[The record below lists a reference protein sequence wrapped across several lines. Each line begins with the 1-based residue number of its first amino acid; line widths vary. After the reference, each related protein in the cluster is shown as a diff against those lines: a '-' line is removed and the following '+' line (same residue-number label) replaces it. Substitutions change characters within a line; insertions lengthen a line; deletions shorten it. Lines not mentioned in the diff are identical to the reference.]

1 MNEQLHCNSN
11 WASPDHREIKH
22 ALGHVA
28 LHGIV
33 GFHPVEEVED
43 HAVMASQVMDR
54 DAKGRVNTGTG
65 EQPSNSPHSRFGT
78 DCTSE

>member
-1 MNEQLHCNSN
+1 MNKQLQSNRN
-11 WASPDHREIKH
+11 WASPTHREIRH
-22 ALGHVA
+22 ALGNVP

-33 GFHPVEEVED
+33 GFHTVEEVED
-43 HAVMASQVMDR
+43 HAVMASQVLDK

-65 EQPSNSPHSRFGT
+65 EQPSNSPNSRFST